1 MTLPFRKP
9 PASFAPD
16 ARAPDT
22 PYARAQQAWD
32 KRMGSAVQAAVTWR
46 WVALGTAALAVML
59 AAGLTAIALQKRT
72 YLHVVEVSPHGQ
84 VLSVR
89 PAGGDYTPTDAQV
102 SYFLGHFV
110 KLIRGVPTDG
120 VVLRENWLEAYRFLT
135 PQAAQRLN
143 EIAREEDPFN
153 LLGAT
158 ARSAMITS
166 IVQRSDETWQV
177 SWIEATHGANG
188 GARASY
194 TGLFSIRFDRPRSA
208 DAIAINPL
216 GLFITSFSFS
226 PEAPAQLTGAAR

>member
-1 MTLPFRKP
+1 MTLPFQRPPHSYAAP
-9 PASFAPD
+9 PAE
-16 ARAPDT
+16 T
-22 PYARAQQAWD
+22 PHLRAQQAWD
-32 KRMGSAVQAAVTWR
+32 RRMGSAVAAAVTWR
-46 WVALGTAALAVML
+46 RVAIAFATLAFTL
-59 AAGLTAIALQKRT
+59 AIGATFIALQQRT
-72 YLHVVEVSPHGQ
+72 FVHVVEVSPQGA

-89 PAGGDYTPTDAQV
+89 PAGGEYTPTDAQV

-143 EIAREEDPFN
+143 EIARDEDPFS
-153 LLGAT
+153 LLGTT

-188 GARASY
+188 GARATY
-194 TGLFSIRFDRPRSA
+194 TGLFTIRFERPRNA
-208 DAIAINPL
+208 DALTRNPL
-216 GLFITSFSFS
+216 GLFITEFSFS
-226 PEAPAQLTGAAR
+226 PEAPPMRGAQP